1 MPAEPRVIEECH
13 GLDPQQ
19 LDTAILRSTTP
30 LVLRGLVRAWPL
42 A

>member
-19 LDTAILRSTTP
+19 LDTAILRS
-30 LVLRGLVRAWPL
+30 
-42 A
+42 